1 MEKHAQVRIQDLLR
15 RPVFKAAKLAAGRNG
30 VERPVKWVHILEIT
44 NVAPYVSK
52 DDLILSTGLWMKEAE
67 GGLTYLEQLVRQ
79 EASGLCIELG
89 TSITEVPEAII
100 DYCERH
106 DFPLIVFA
114 EPVRFVTITQDIHG
128 LLINQQHQLL
138 KSLEQFS
145 RRFQKLTLST
155 TDISAVLRLLH
166 EFTNKQVAYIS
177 FVETNRFYP
186 KAAPEL
192 SHAIAAAMKTFA
204 ESDANTSAEPAELQL
219 DQALNVLLHPIVC
232 FNQTLAY
239 IAVLQ
244 PRRHDPGDTTVVMLD
259 YAAQSIGTMLL
270 RTMFKEEK
278 IQRDQNQLVLDIMER
293 RIEDEDEA
301 RMRMGLR
308 VRGKE
313 SYWFAGGMLEIGYGE
328 QEVMQE
334 QKESDYQDFIVLVRA
349 LLKKQGLYGLLAAQ
363 QNRIHVLIAKE
374 KINED
379 SAKALE
385 KSLLRVHAELDEFA
399 STRPQ
404 RIVMHAGFGRFS
416 PRLTELHA
424 GIREAQQVLEVSR
437 DVPAMAGVIFY
448 DRIGIYQLLK
458 AIPDASVHRSFVHT
472 HLGALI
478 AHDKVNSFQLI
489 DTLDAYFKCAGSKQD
504 TANRLFIHRQTLYH
518 RIGKLTEILGDDFFE
533 PERRIC
539 LEMALLM
546 YRSGRQ

>member
-1 MEKHAQVRIQDLLR
+1 MEKNEAVRVQDLLR

-30 VERPVKWVHILEIT
+30 VDRTVKWVHILEIT

-67 GGLTYLEQLVRQ
+67 GGLTYLEQLIRQ
-79 EASGLCIELG
+79 EAAGLCIELG
-89 TSITEVPEAII
+89 TSITAIPEAII

-145 RRFQKLTLST
+145 RRFQKLTLAT

-166 EFTNKQVAYIS
+166 EFTSKQVAYIS

-192 SHAIAAAMKTFA
+192 AYAITAAMKAYA
-204 ESDANTSAEPAELQL
+204 EGESHNGEPAVLQL
-219 DQALNVLLHPIVC
+219 DSELNVMLHPIVC
-232 FNQTLAY
+232 FDQTLAY
-239 IAVLQ
+239 IGVLQ
-244 PRRHDPGDTTVVMLD
+244 PRRHEPGDTTVVMLD
-259 YAAQSIGTMLL
+259 YAAQSIGTMLM
-270 RTMFKEEK
+270 RTLFKEEK

-293 RIEDEDEA
+293 RVEDEEEA
-301 RMRMGLR
+301 RARMGLR

-313 SYWFAGGMLEIGYGE
+313 SYWFAGGMIEFAYGE
-328 QEVMQE
+328 TEVDRE
-334 QKESDYQDFIVLVRA
+334 QKESDYQDFVVLLRA
-349 LLKKQGLYGLLAAQ
+349 LLKKQGLYGLLASQ

-379 SAKALE
+379 SARGLERALQR
-385 KSLLRVHAELDEFA
+385 LHDELNEFA
-399 STRPQ
+399 RTRPQ
-404 RIVMHAGFGRFS
+404 RIVMHAGFGRF
-416 PRLTELHA
+416 RAMLTELHA
-424 GIREAQQVLEVSR
+424 AIREARQSLEVSR
-437 DVPAMAGVIFY
+437 DVPGMAGVLFY
-448 DRIGIYQLLK
+448 ERIGIYQLLK
-458 AIPDASVHRSFVHT
+458 AIPDPAVHRTFVDT

-478 AHDKVNSFQLI
+478 AHDRDNSFQLI

-533 PERRIC
+533 PSRRIC

-546 YRSGRQ
+546 YRSGRP

>member
-1 MEKHAQVRIQDLLR
+1 MAKNTAVSIHDLLR

-30 VERPVKWVHILEIT
+30 LERSVKWVHILEIT

-52 DDLILSTGLWMKEAE
+52 DDLILSTGLWMKEAK
-67 GGLTYLEQLVRQ
+67 GGLTYLEQLIRQ

-89 TSITEVPEAII
+89 TSITEIPEAIVE
-100 DYCERH
+100 YCERH

-145 RRFQKLTLST
+145 RRFQKLTLAT
-155 TDISAVLRLLH
+155 TDVSAVLRLLH

-192 SHAIAAAMKTFA
+192 SHAIAAAMKPYA
-204 ESDANTSAEPAELQL
+204 EQDMDSGEPAVLRL
-219 DQALNVLLHPIVC
+219 DRELNVMLHPIVC
-232 FNQTLAY
+232 FEQTLAY
-239 IAVLQ
+239 IGVLQ
-244 PRRHDPGDTTVVMLD
+244 SRRHEPGDTTVVMLD

-270 RTMFKEEK
+270 RTLFKEEK
-278 IQRDQNQLVLDIMER
+278 IQRDQNRLVLDIMER
-293 RIEDEDEA
+293 RVEDEDEA
-301 RMRMGLR
+301 RTRMGLR

-313 SYWFAGGMLEIGYGE
+313 SYWFAGGLFEIAYGE
-328 QEVMQE
+328 QEVVQE
-334 QKESDYQDFIVLVRA
+334 QKESDYQDFVVLLRA

-363 QNRIHVLIAKE
+363 ENRIHVLIAKE
-374 KINED
+374 RINED
-379 SAKALE
+379 SARGLE
-385 KSLLRVHAELDEFA
+385 KSLLRLRAELDEFA
-399 STRPQ
+399 LSRPQ
-404 RIVMHAGFGRFS
+404 RIVMHAGFGRFRY
-416 PRLTELHA
+416 RLTELHA
-424 GIREAQQVLEVSR
+424 GIREARQALEVSR
-437 DVPAMAGVIFY
+437 DVTAMKNVLFY
-448 DRIGIYQLLK
+448 ERLGIYQLLK
-458 AIPDASVHRSFVHT
+458 AIPDPAVHRSFVDA

-478 AHDKVNSFQLI
+478 AHDKDNSYQLI

-518 RIGKLTEILGDDFFE
+518 RIGKLTEILGEDFFD

-546 YRSGRQ
+546 YRSGRE